1 MITSKRYFTSWRIL
15 TLTMG
20 IVIILICMQR
30 FGPGRSLDAMFYYNY
45 DEAKLLFESLN
56 QEEVKK
62 YLLTEFLDLG
72 LILFYSLFLYISFT
86 KLFKNIIFIRYLGLI
101 PGVFDFIE
109 TKSIILILNQS
120 IDYSILYWLGM
131 ATAAKWS
138 MGAVCALLLITGLV
152 LRLRPFRLSQEE
164 SP

>member
-1 MITSKRYFTSWRIL
+1 MITSNRYFTSWRIIAL
-15 TLTMG
+15 GLGIITL
-20 IVIILICMQR
+20 LACMQR
-30 FGPGRSLDAMFYYNY
+30 FGPGRSLDVMFYYNF
-45 DEAKLLFESLN
+45 DEAKLLFEGFS
-56 QEEVKK
+56 EDEVKK
-62 YLLTEFLDLG
+62 YLLIEFLDLG

-86 KLFKNIIFIRYLGLI
+86 KLFKNLIFVRYLGLL

-138 MGAVCALLLITGLV
+138 LGAFCALLLLLGLA
-152 LRLRPFRLSQEE
+152 LRLRPFRLSQG
-164 SP
+164 